1 MNGFTKGAIVMSGLL
16 SQALGALFKENE
28 QIVAPAKA
36 LAGVASC
43 RISFKE
49 SATDLATGE
58 KKYRWCIEFQNGED
72 CMVFDEA
79 VRHIIDAV
87 TGEEQ

>member
-16 SQALGALFKENE
+16 SQALSALFKENE
-28 QIVAPAKA
+28 EIVDAAKV
-36 LAGVASC
+36 LAGVAAC

-58 KKYRWCIEFQNGED
+58 RKHRWCIEFQSGED
-72 CMVFDEA
+72 CMAFDEA
-79 VRHIIDAV
+79 VRRIVDAG

>member
-16 SQALGALFKENE
+16 SQALSALFKENE
-28 QIVAPAKA
+28 ELVAQAKV
-36 LAGVASC
+36 LGGVAAC

-49 SATDLATGE
+49 SSTDLATGS
-58 KKYRWCIEFQNGED
+58 KRYRWHIEFENGED
-72 CMVFDEA
+72 CLAFDDA
-79 VRHIIDAV
+79 VRRIVDTV